1 MPEKPVEKIKTK
13 IEVGPT
19 GRIALLTRWFDIMLT
34 SESGTE
40 SRWHE
45 PYFPYQC
52 KEHGPLEGLMIY
64 CPSCKGRRGIHVDIP
79 KDRDF
84 CLKVGCFCRRCAAKY
99 VVEIFG
105 TSEE

>member
-1 MPEKPVEKIKTK
+1 MSKPVEKIKTK

-19 GRIALLTRWFDIMLT
+19 SRIALLTRHFDILLT

-40 SRWHE
+40 SRWLV
-45 PYFPYQC
+45 PYYPYQC
-52 KEHGPLEGLMIY
+52 KEHGLLEGLMIY
-64 CPSCKGRRGIHVDIP
+64 CPGCKYRRGIHLDIP

-84 CLKVGCFCRRCAAKY
+84 CLKEGCSCRNCGRKY
-99 VVEIFG
+99 VVEVFG